1 MSHENVFNQLC
12 SKTSEVIT
20 ILKHNECNLSDDT
33 YLDHLITGMK
43 DELLQHESPSK
54 RIEFWKSSGC
64 SNFAQTFG
72 DQSNETQ
79 NFLLKL
85 LKEVWTTHCDIQRQC
100 LEVICDCLK
109 SFRKDHIP
117 PNQNF
122 LDIVKDLV
130 FHKRPEKLLLPNLN
144 LLMSNETNL
153 WDVFLKPI
161 FLSLV
166 NDLPQSHF
174 WKESLVLLAK
184 EFIISCI
191 LQSEE
196 ARVFSIK
203 FLYPDLA
210 FTQMGIRVFSEILD
224 FFLNYDGQ
232 LPDMTSFH
240 CMLRAFVED
249 ESSVKILRINNKI
262 KALVILQDFQEA
274 GRYLLQ
280 KKFLLKESK
289 CSIQLWYRSVKPLL
303 ESEKMKAAIL
313 DDDIID
319 CAFNNLKIIN
329 NQLDSSSNVLVTM
342 QCLSNIK
349 MSSRVQILFHNEI
362 FKILNLIKTQT
373 FDESI
378 DLNSATNTQLVQS
391 LINALT
397 FTAETTL
404 NMDQDRL
411 KILSDLSKSS
421 YLSTHLKSQVL
432 YCIRSMVKYAESQPN
447 KSTDVSIHKLMLEL
461 WQHSLIGCDWRTKE
475 LLISIL
481 STGFNNN
488 NFKLTN
494 EVHEEN
500 MEFPWTCL
508 INFVTQCLDDDHS
521 FIRSSCVTLLSS
533 IYQYIGKYKEMKWT
547 NNVLESLKGLFSSVV
562 HLFRNDTEAIVRRTI
577 LRDGVLSY
585 LYKDS
590 EIGSSLLGKFQ

>member
-33 YLDHLITGMK
+33 YLDHLITGVK

-54 RIEFWKSSGC
+54 RIEFWKSSNC
-64 SNFAQTFG
+64 SNFVQTFG
-72 DQSNETQ
+72 DQLCETQ

-109 SFRKDHIP
+109 SFGKDHIP

-122 LDIVKDLV
+122 FDIVKDLV

-144 LLMSNETNL
+144 LFMSNGTNL

-161 FLSLV
+161 FLSLG

-191 LQSEE
+191 LQNEE
-196 ARVFSIK
+196 SRVFSIK
-203 FLYPDLA
+203 FLYPDLT
-210 FTQMGIRVFSEILD
+210 FTQMGIRVFSETLD
-224 FFLNYDGQ
+224 FFLNHDGQ

-249 ESSVKILRINNKI
+249 ESSVKILRTNNKI
-262 KALVILQDFQEA
+262 KALVILKDFQEA
-274 GRYLLQ
+274 CRCLLQ
-280 KKFLLKESK
+280 KQFLLKESK
-289 CSIQLWYRSVKPLL
+289 SSIQLWYKSVKPLL
-303 ESEKMKAAIL
+303 ESEKMKATIL

-319 CAFNNLKIIN
+319 CVFNNLKIIN
-329 NQLDSSSNVLVTM
+329 NQLDSSSDALFTI

-378 DLNSATNTQLVQS
+378 DLNSATNTQLIQS

-397 FTAETTL
+397 VREETIP

-411 KILSDLSKSS
+411 KVLSELSKNS
-421 YLSTHLKSQVL
+421 YLSIHLKSQIL
-432 YCIRSMVKYAESQPN
+432 YCIRSMVKCMKCHPN
-447 KSTDVSIHKLMLEL
+447 KSTDISIHVLMLEL
-461 WQHSLIGCDWRTKE
+461 WQHSLFGCDWRTKE

-481 STGFNNN
+481 TTAFNNN
-488 NFKLTN
+488 NIKLAN
-494 EVHEEN
+494 EVREEN
-500 MEFPWTCL
+500 IEFPWTCL

-533 IYQYIGKYKEMKWT
+533 IYQYIGVYKDMKWT
-547 NNVLESLKGLFSSVV
+547 NNVQESLKGLFPRVV
-562 HLFRNDTEAIVRRTI
+562 HLFHNDTEAIVRRTI
-577 LRDGVLSY
+577 LKDGVFSY
-585 LYKDS
+585 LYKNS
-590 EIGSSLLGKFQ
+590 EVGSSLLGKFQ

>member
-1 MSHENVFNQLC
+1 M
-12 SKTSEVIT
+12 
-20 ILKHNECNLSDDT
+20 
-33 YLDHLITGMK
+33 
-43 DELLQHESPSK
+43 
-54 RIEFWKSSGC
+54 
-64 SNFAQTFG
+64 
-72 DQSNETQ
+72 
-79 NFLLKL
+79 
-85 LKEVWTTHCDIQRQC
+85 
-100 LEVICDCLK
+100 
-109 SFRKDHIP
+109 
-117 PNQNF
+117 
-122 LDIVKDLV
+122 
-130 FHKRPEKLLLPNLN
+130 
-144 LLMSNETNL
+144 
-153 WDVFLKPI
+153 
-161 FLSLV
+161 
-166 NDLPQSHF
+166 
-174 WKESLVLLAK
+174 
-184 EFIISCI
+184 
-191 LQSEE
+191 
-196 ARVFSIK
+196 
-203 FLYPDLA
+203 
-210 FTQMGIRVFSEILD
+210 
-224 FFLNYDGQ
+224 
-232 LPDMTSFH
+232 
-240 CMLRAFVED
+240 
-249 ESSVKILRINNKI
+249 KILRVNNKI

-274 GRYLLQ
+274 GQCLLQ

-313 DDDIID
+313 VDDIVD

-329 NQLDSSSNVLVTM
+329 NQLDSSSNVLVTT

-349 MSSRVQILFHNEI
+349 MSCRVQILFHNEI
-362 FKILNLIKTQT
+362 FKILNLIKTQM

-378 DLNSATNTQLVQS
+378 DLNSATNTQLIQS

-432 YCIRSMVKYAESQPN
+432 YCIRSMVKYVESQAN

-488 NFKLTN
+488 NLKLTN
-494 EVHEEN
+494 EVREEN

-547 NNVLESLKGLFSSVV
+547 NNILESLKGLFPSVV